1 MIWRS
6 NAKFARGSTEKS
18 TLQTSKI
25 ISRQNT
31 LTLLSFLVVPVV
43 GLFPV
48 EQASELIVETFTE
61 NSRPFLLRYPKFR
74 LLIFICFVVRCKNKL
89 PIYGCFMQI

>member
-6 NAKFARGSTEKS
+6 NVKFARGSTEKS
-18 TLQTSKI
+18 TLQISKI

-31 LTLLSFLVVPVV
+31 LTPLSLPVVPVV

-61 NSRPFLLRYPKFR
+61 NSQSFLLRFPKYRF
-74 LLIFICFVVRCKNKL
+74 LILFAL
-89 PIYGCFMQI
+89 